1 LVDIELLLAASF
13 STIFSKL
20 NPDLHP
26 STINSPKILP
36 ANGDILYRDSKWI
49 PSISM
54 ISSLSFVGCSN
65 YSFAKLRLVRK
76 HRTKRT

>member
-26 STINSPKILP
+26 STINSLKSF
-36 ANGDILYRDSKWI
+36 NGDIYIETQNDTEYFNDFLFF
-49 PSISM
+49 
-54 ISSLSFVGCSN
+54 FVFKLFF
-65 YSFAKLRLVRK
+65 FAKLVRK
-76 HRTKRT
+76 TPN

>member
-1 LVDIELLLAASF
+1 LVDIELLLASF

-36 ANGDILYRDSKWI
+36 ANGDIYIETQNGYRV
-49 PSISM
+49 
-54 ISSLSFVGCSN
+54 FQ
-65 YSFAKLRLVRK
+65 
-76 HRTKRT
+76 

>member
-54 ISSLSFVGCSN
+54 ISSLLFFGCSN

-76 HRTKRT
+76 TPN

>member
-36 ANGDILYRDSKWI
+36 ANGDIIETQNGYRV
-49 PSISM
+49 
-54 ISSLSFVGCSN
+54 FQ
-65 YSFAKLRLVRK
+65 
-76 HRTKRT
+76 

>member
-36 ANGDILYRDSKWI
+36 ANGIFYMNQMNTEYFNDF
-49 PSISM
+49 
-54 ISSLSFVGCSN
+54 LSFFFVGCSN
-65 YSFAKLRLVRK
+65 YSFCKV
-76 HRTKRT
+76 TFGS

>member
-54 ISSLSFVGCSN
+54 ISSLLFFLYCSN

-76 HRTKRT
+76 TPN

>member
-36 ANGDILYRDSKWI
+36 ANGDFYIETQNGYQYFNDF
-49 PSISM
+49 
-54 ISSLSFVGCSN
+54 LSFFVGCSN
-65 YSFAKLRLVRK
+65 YSFCKV
-76 HRTKRT
+76 TFGS

>member
-26 STINSPKILP
+26 STINSKILP
-36 ANGDILYRDSKWI
+36 ANGDIL
-49 PSISM
+49 
-54 ISSLSFVGCSN
+54 
-65 YSFAKLRLVRK
+65 
-76 HRTKRT
+76 